1 MTIAEASFRSLGGIL
16 SKPTALLDLSHQIS
30 DRTVDSEISVNRKVE
45 VIALVKDILDERFNA
60 AFINDLQRL
69 IAVFTKTL
77 LKEFPIELFSVIT

>member
-16 SKPTALLDLSHQIS
+16 SKLTALPDLSHQIS

-60 AFINDLQRL
+60 AFITDLQRL

-77 LKEFPIELFSVIT
+77 LKEFAIELFSVIT